1 MSFHPLRNPED
12 TVALAGRQVPG
23 LVEIKGLSAP
33 RDWDERRGFG
43 MIGAR
48 LRYYGQKLSRFS
60 LVVRLYTEEHWD
72 AWRDFSEIVRRLP
85 PPDRSLVSSAA
96 TLPQLMRALYGRARP
111 LRIRHSLLEEYRV
124 RQVVVEDVTQPSVDE
139 AGVWTIEI
147 KLIQYQKPL
156 RVLSTV
162 GGQSDDGDGRNVRL
176 RARVASRTEQLQD
189 LMAEEG
195 NR

>member
-1 MSFHPLRNPED
+1 MSFHPLESPED
-12 TVALAGRQVPG
+12 TVLLAGREVPG

-33 RDWDERRGFG
+33 RDWDERRSYG

-48 LRYYGQKLSRFS
+48 LRYLGQKLSRFT

-72 AWRDFSEIVRRLP
+72 AWRDFSELVRRLP
-85 PPDRSLVSSAA
+85 PPDGRLVSSTA
-96 TLPQLMRALYGRARP
+96 TIPQLMRALYGRANP

-147 KLIQYQKPL
+147 KLIQYEKPL

-162 GGQSDDGDGRNVRL
+162 GGQSNDGDRNADLRKQIATSTERL
-176 RARVASRTEQLQD
+176 RN

>member
-1 MSFHPLRNPED
+1 MAFHPLRRPED
-12 TVALAGRQVPG
+12 TVVLAGREVPG

-33 RDWDERRGFG
+33 RDWDERRSYG

-48 LRYYGQKLSRFS
+48 LRYLGQKLSRFS
-60 LVVRLYTEEHWD
+60 LVVRLYTPEHWD
-72 AWRDFSEIVRRLP
+72 AWRDFSELVRRLP
-85 PPDRSLVSSAA
+85 PPDGRLLSSSTA
-96 TLPQLMRALYGRARP
+96 TIPQLMRALYGRANP

-147 KLIQYQKPL
+147 KLIQYEKPL

-162 GGQSDDGDGRNVRL
+162 GGQSNDGDRNADLRKQIATSTERL
-176 RARVASRTEQLQD
+176 RN
-189 LMAEEG
+189 LMADEG